1 MGRGVPAAAGS
12 RGRSAPVPQLARPP
26 AVTVTGAHCMPAR
39 GRVFSVHIV
48 GFFPV
53 WTFGPRVRVYVLNG
67 SGCPTCVCHRLSF
80 SQYSN
85 SFSSFHFPDD
95 TEQCFLWETC
105 RTGRHVERQGKA
117 APKPARR
124 PRGPCA
130 SALCPSRGGGH
141 PEPGRLVWARLCR
154 PRAAAPSQ
162 RVPPPGRSKWPCFAK
177 RSGRGLGS
185 DSPLVRKPFGGSAP
199 IAGLTETCKESAFF
213 NRPIFLMAK
222 TVLSSFFRF

>member
-1 MGRGVPAAAGS
+1 MGHGVPAAAGS

-26 AVTVTGAHCMPAR
+26 AATITGSRCVPAR
-39 GRVFSVHIV
+39 DRVFSVRIV

-105 RTGRHVERQGKA
+105 RTGRHVERVRE
-117 APKPARR
+117 KPPLSQPAGPAGRVR
-124 PRGPCA
+124 VPCA
-130 SALCPSRGGGH
+130 PLGGGGH

-154 PRAAAPSQ
+154 PGEQRPLLSGSLLPAGPSGH
-162 RVPPPGRSKWPCFAK
+162 VL
-177 RSGRGLGS
+177 RSGQAEVWVRILPLSGS
-185 DSPLVRKPFGGSAP
+185 HSGARPPLLV
-199 IAGLTETCKESAFF
+199 
-213 NRPIFLMAK
+213 
-222 TVLSSFFRF
+222 

>member
-26 AVTVTGAHCMPAR
+26 AATITGSRCVPAR
-39 GRVFSVHIV
+39 DRVFSVRIV

-105 RTGRHVERQGKA
+105 RTGRHVERVRE
-117 APKPARR
+117 KPPLRQPA
-124 PRGPCA
+124 GPA
-130 SALCPSRGGGH
+130 
-141 PEPGRLVWARLCR
+141 GRVRV
-154 PRAAAPSQ
+154 PRAPLGAGGTPSLAGLSRPSSAAREQRPLLSGSLLPAGPSGH
-162 RVPPPGRSKWPCFAK
+162 VL
-177 RSGRGLGS
+177 RSGQAEVWVRILPLSGS
-185 DSPLVRKPFGGSAP
+185 HSGAWPPLLV
-199 IAGLTETCKESAFF
+199 
-213 NRPIFLMAK
+213 
-222 TVLSSFFRF
+222 

>member
-26 AVTVTGAHCMPAR
+26 AATITGSRCVPAR
-39 GRVFSVHIV
+39 DRVFSVRIV

-53 WTFGPRVRVYVLNG
+53 WTFGPWVRVYVLNG

-105 RTGRHVERQGKA
+105 RTGRHVERVRE
-117 APKPARR
+117 KPPLSQPAGPAGRVR
-124 PRGPCA
+124 VPCA
-130 SALCPSRGGGH
+130 PLGAGGTPSLAGLSGPGSAAREQRPLLSGSLLPAGPSGH
-141 PEPGRLVWARLCR
+141 VL
-154 PRAAAPSQ
+154 
-162 RVPPPGRSKWPCFAK
+162 
-177 RSGRGLGS
+177 RSGQAGIWVRILPLSGS
-185 DSPLVRKPFGGSAP
+185 HSGARPPLLV
-199 IAGLTETCKESAFF
+199 
-213 NRPIFLMAK
+213 
-222 TVLSSFFRF
+222 